1 MKNTKRILT
10 GVLTG
15 AMLYAGS
22 FGVGLA
28 ASFTTTDA
36 LNIRAGATTNSQIL
50 GVLPA
55 GSKVDGEIEGG
66 WLKFTSGGKTAY
78 LSKDYLRSIETGEAK
93 KPAKQ
98 KSGIYA
104 ITETLNV
111 RLLPSVES
119 KKLGLISPSEIRGV
133 VRGDW
138 LEILYNG
145 TLGYVTMQY
154 VKSSDAQTD
163 SQYVR
168 ASVEPAEKEE
178 KAKAETQA
186 VSFKGWTTDALR
198 VRKLASVDSD
208 TLAVL
213 PVGTA
218 VEGTLEGDWVAFS
231 YNGERAYVHRNYLS
245 DKPVEKTEEAL
256 TPEQSSGISGM
267 VALAKSKVGCPYQ
280 FAASGPNAFDCS
292 GFVAYLYREVMGIQ
306 LPRNSEAQ
314 YNALTRV
321 SMDDLR
327 AGDILYYPGHV
338 AFYIGGG
345 QYIHAS
351 TYGVG
356 VVYGNMSDAYSRE
369 FVAALRVVQ

>member
-1 MKNTKRILT
+1 MKKTKRILT

-15 AMLYAGS
+15 AILYAGS
-22 FGVGLA
+22 FGMGLA

-36 LNIRAGATTNSQIL
+36 LNIRAAATTDSKIL
-50 GVLPA
+50 GVLPV

-66 WLKFTSGGKTAY
+66 WLKFMNGGNTAY
-78 LSKDYLRSIETGEAK
+78 LAKDYLRPIETGEAK
-93 KPAKQ
+93 KAAPQNIKAFLV
-98 KSGIYA
+98 
-104 ITETLNV
+104 TETLNV
-111 RLLPSVES
+111 RALPSIEGD
-119 KKLGLISPSEIRGV
+119 KMGLVGPGEIDGI

-145 TLGYVTMQY
+145 TLGYITMQY
-154 VKSSDAQTD
+154 VTPMDATAE
-163 SQYVR
+163 R
-168 ASVEPAEKEE
+168 ASADAEGPA
-178 KAKAETQA
+178 
-186 VSFKGWTTDALR
+186 FKGWTTDALR
-198 VRKLASVDSD
+198 VRKLATVDSD

-213 PVGTA
+213 PVGAA
-218 VEGTLEGDWVAFS
+218 VEGTLEGDWVAFN

-245 DKPVEKTEEAL
+245 DKPVEKNEPAL
-256 TPEQSSGISGM
+256 TEEQSSGIQGM
-267 VALAKSKVGCPYQ
+267 VALAKSKVGSPYQ

-314 YNALTRV
+314 YNALAKV
-321 SMDDLR
+321 SMSDLR
-327 AGDILYYPGHV
+327 PGDILYHPGHV
-338 AFYIGGG
+338 AFYIGDG

-356 VVYGNMSDAYSRE
+356 VVYGNMSDAYSSE

>member
-1 MKNTKRILT
+1 MNKSKRILT

-22 FGVGLA
+22 FGMGLA

-36 LNIRAGATTNSQIL
+36 LNIRAAATIDSKIY
-50 GVLPA
+50 GVLPP
-55 GSKVDGEIEGG
+55 GTKVDGEIEDG
-66 WLKFTSGGKTAY
+66 WLRFTANGRTAY
-78 LSKDYLRSIETGEAK
+78 LSKDYLRPIESGETK
-93 KPAKQ
+93 KPQ
-98 KSGIYA
+98 PQNVKSFL

-111 RLLPSVES
+111 RALPSIEGD
-119 KKLGLISPSEIRGV
+119 KIGLVAPSTVDGI

-138 LEILYNG
+138 LEILYDG

-154 VKSSDAQTD
+154 VTPLDGAAERVSTETKST
-163 SQYVR
+163 
-168 ASVEPAEKEE
+168 P
-178 KAKAETQA
+178 
-186 VSFKGWTTDALR
+186 FKGWTTDALR

-213 PVGTA
+213 PYGTE

-231 YNGERAYVHRNYLS
+231 YRGDRAYVHRNYLS
-245 DKPVEKTEEAL
+245 DKPVEKNETPLTEE
-256 TPEQSSGISGM
+256 QSNGVQGM
-267 VALAKSKVGCPYQ
+267 IALAKSKVGSPYQ
-280 FAASGPNAFDCS
+280 FAASGPDAFDCS

-314 YNALTRV
+314 YNALQKV
-321 SMDDLR
+321 SMSDLKP
-327 AGDILYYPGHV
+327 GDILYYPGHV
-338 AFYIGGG
+338 AFYIGDG

-356 VVYGNMSDAYSRE
+356 VIYGNMSDAYSRE
-369 FVAALRVVQ
+369 FVAALRVFQ

>member
-22 FGVGLA
+22 FGVGFA

-36 LNIRAGATTNSQIL
+36 LNIRAGATTSSQIL

-78 LSKDYLRSIETGEAK
+78 VSKDYLRSIETGEAK
-93 KPAKQ
+93 KPEKQ
-98 KSGIYA
+98 RSEIYE
-104 ITETLNV
+104 ITEILNV
-111 RLLPSVES
+111 RALPSVEA
-119 KKLGLISPSEIRGV
+119 KKIGQISPSEIRGI

-154 VKSSDAQTD
+154 VKSPTAQTEA
-163 SQYVR
+163 QYVR

-178 KAKAETQA
+178 KASAEPQA
-186 VSFKGWTTDALR
+186 SFKGWTTDALR

-208 TLAVL
+208 TLTVL

-245 DKPVEKTEEAL
+245 EKPVEKAEEKL
-256 TPEQSSGISGM
+256 TLAQRNGISGM
-267 VALAKSKVGCPYQ
+267 VALAKSKVGSPYQ

>member
-1 MKNTKRILT
+1 MKKTKRILT

-15 AMLYAGS
+15 AILYAGS
-22 FGVGLA
+22 FGMGLA

-36 LNIRAGATTNSQIL
+36 LNIRAAATTNSKIL
-50 GVLPA
+50 GVLPV

-66 WLKFTSGGKTAY
+66 WLKFTNGGKTAY
-78 LSKDYLRSIETGEAK
+78 LSKDYLRPIETGEAK
-93 KPAKQ
+93 KAAPQ
-98 KSGIYA
+98 KVKA
-104 ITETLNV
+104 FLVTETLNV
-111 RLLPSVES
+111 RSLPSIDGD
-119 KKLGLISPSEIRGV
+119 KMGLVGPGGIDGI

-145 TLGYVTMQY
+145 TLGYITMQY
-154 VKSSDAQTD
+154 VKPMDATAQ
-163 SQYVR
+163 R
-168 ASVEPAEKEE
+168 ASADAEGPA
-178 KAKAETQA
+178 
-186 VSFKGWTTDALR
+186 FKGWTTDALR
-198 VRKLASVDSD
+198 VRKLATVDSD

-218 VEGTLEGDWVAFS
+218 VEGTLEGDWVAFT
-231 YNGERAYVHRNYLS
+231 YKGERAYVHRNYLS
-245 DKPVEKTEEAL
+245 EKPVEQNEQTL
-256 TPEQSSGISGM
+256 TAEQSSGIAGM
-267 VALAKSKVGCPYQ
+267 VALAKSKVGSPYQ

-314 YNALTRV
+314 YNALAKV
-321 SMDDLR
+321 SMNDLR
-327 AGDILYYPGHV
+327 PGDILYHPGHV

-356 VVYGNMSDAYSRE
+356 VIYGNMSDAYSSE
-369 FVAALRVVQ
+369 FVAALRVIQ